1 VVLFNDLIKRRKLI
15 VNQLNVIKIKLNLET
30 NKDF

>member
-15 VNQLNVIKIKLNLET
+15 VNQLIVIKIKLNLET

>member
-1 VVLFNDLIKRRKLI
+1 VVLFNDLNKS
-15 VNQLNVIKIKLNLET
+15 QLNVIKIKLNLET